1 MKNDKKFKYDNVIK
15 SYEPLSK
22 MPIYEFSNLHLFEN
36 INKETVIMDG
46 IFFVVSMATNYTH
59 ALLDVIG
66 AYYQF
71 KEIYPDLIPIF
82 IKEKMNLKLFKYI
95 SLPLEEFA
103 IKNNFQII
111 NFENNNYLFKKA
123 IMHNYYFSPVLLDSL
138 LIDDSPIQKIFYK
151 NSIQKILKE
160 IKYDSLNSNK
170 CIYVSRKLINKNRKL
185 SDNKYLAFN
194 FTYDEEYDIKLEEY
208 FLNNGFEIVDLWDYN
223 LSQQIDLFSKCRI
236 IAGIQGTNLINSIW
250 MNDNSKIFEI
260 KIFENYFSWNNIFEA
275 ANKKNIYTC
284 NVVGLNTQEGLN
296 KIFSN
301 FNKLF

>member
-22 MPIYEFSNLHLFEN
+22 MPIYEFSNLHLSED
-36 INKETVIMDG
+36 INRETIIMDG

-103 IKNNFQII
+103 INNNFKII
-111 NFENNNYLFKKA
+111 NFEENNYLFKKA
-123 IMHNYYFSPVLLDSL
+123 IMHNYYFSPVLLDP
-138 LIDDSPIQKIFYK
+138 LIPDDSSMQKIFYK
-151 NSIQKILKE
+151 NSIKKILKE
-160 IKYDSLNSNK
+160 IKHDSNNPNK
-170 CIYVSRKLINKNRKL
+170 NIYVSRKLMNKNRKL
-185 SDNKYLAFN
+185 SDNKYLASN

-208 FLNNGFEIVDLWDYN
+208 FLSNGFEIVDLWDYN
-223 LSQQIDLFSKCRI
+223 LSQQINLFSKCKV

-260 KIFENYFSWNNIFEA
+260 KIFENFFSWNNIFSA
-275 ANKKNIYTC
+275 ANKKNIYKS
-284 NVVGLNTQEGLN
+284 NVVGLKTEEGLN
-296 KIFSN
+296 KIFLD